1 MPRTTTTTAAAAA
14 GAAGLAL
21 ALLPSVPAA
30 AAEPLPE
37 ALDYSVVTCPA
48 ARTPA
53 APLPDR
59 GAAPQPLAVDCV
71 AAYGITSGRA
81 DGTFGPA
88 APVRR
93 DQMAL
98 FLVRLGEYLGV
109 PFRYEP
115 ATSLTDYDTLR
126 PEVRTAVSALVS
138 AGVTGGTA
146 DGSFAPERLVTRGQ
160 MVAFLARLQ
169 RFAQTDATGFA
180 LFAQGGL
187 PDYFD
192 DDSGRFYANDA
203 DQLADGGVAQ
213 GTGGGQLSG
222 EQPVTRGQMAVFLS
236 RVLEW
241 NHRVVDA
248 AERDGRLKPL
258 FPADNEQ
265 ASWVTERALRE
276 PFVVSGPG
284 ADSGTVDLTWTGLPA
299 EPLRVELFDARLVGV
314 GDTGPGGNV
323 VFTQSP
329 TATADRGD
337 PAATLQVGGVDQG
350 TATTVTPVAGRITV
364 QLAPDGTDGPVVAVV
379 HGVDTGTDLTVTDGG
394 FVNPEVRLA
403 LSRVV
408 PFSAGG
414 VTDDVGPQNFQVVD
428 VDPVRDAL
436 VVQTS
441 LGGPLSR
448 VFYDAQDTYVGNGC
462 SGASTQEQFEDER
475 QAEVSP
481 GGSGGAFL
489 AATYRGSSGPSTWGV
504 FCPKR

>member
-1 MPRTTTTTAAAAA
+1 MPRTTTTAAAT
-14 GAAGLAL
+14 GAVGLAL

-30 AAEPLPE
+30 AAEPLPA

-71 AAYGITSGRA
+71 AAYGITQGRA

-115 ATSLTDYDTLR
+115 ATSLTDYGTLR

-146 DGSFAPERLVTRGQ
+146 DGSFAPDRLVTRGQ

-169 RFAQTDATGFA
+169 RFAQTDPTGFA
-180 LFAQGGL
+180 SGAPGAV

-192 DDSGRFYANDA
+192 DDSGRFYAADA

-213 GTGGGQLSG
+213 GTGGGRLDG
-222 EQPVTRGQMAVFLS
+222 EQPVSRGQMAVFLS

-241 NHRVVDA
+241 NHRVVDV

-276 PFVVSGPG
+276 PFVTSGTTP
-284 ADSGTVDLTWTGLPA
+284 DTGTVDLTWTGLPA
-299 EPLRVELFDARLVGV
+299 EPLRVELFDARLLGV

-323 VFTQSP
+323 VFTP
-329 TATADRGD
+329 TATATADRGD

-350 TATTVTPVAGRITV
+350 TATTVTPVAGRLTV
-364 QLAPDGTDGPVVAVV
+364 QLAPDGSDGPVVAVV
-379 HGVDTGTDLTVTDGG
+379 HGLDTGTDLTVTDGG
-394 FVNPEVRLA
+394 FVNPQVRLA

-408 PFSAGG
+408 PFTAGG
-414 VTDDVGPQNFQVVD
+414 VTDDVGAQTFRVVD

-441 LGGPLSR
+441 LGGPVAR
-448 VFYDAQDTYVGNGC
+448 VFYAAGDTYATSAC
-462 SGASTQEQFEDER
+462 SGASTQERFEDER
-475 QAEVSP
+475 QAEVTP
-481 GGSGGAFL
+481 GGSGGSVL
-489 AATYRGSSGPSTWGV
+489 SATYRGTAGPSTWGV
-504 FCPKR
+504 LCLAP